1 MEYFNLASLLIGF
14 IVGCV
19 ASCLSYFIF
28 IKFIKPKSKSENQD
42 VLEITD
48 TLEKIKNTLGI
59 KDDELGEDRLQKII
73 TALGIGTQEPK
84 LDQIKASLGIGD
96 DKNKLSK
103 IFEELQPIG
112 EGVSEFKTNF
122 SAFTKSFVNIGER
135 GKLGEIQL
143 ERILEM
149 AGLQKGSYRRHK
161 TIDGGIPD
169 FIVDLPQN
177 KSAIIDVKTPGA
189 NLESIFKAIEEG
201 NKQEELNAGRKFCED
216 VRDLITKLGDKY
228 YNEGLENT
236 EEDTST
242 PDYVFLY
249 LPTDSMKITAHEYF
263 DQLTNRQKK
272 LNNNN
277 IAETLDEFAID
288 RNIHIITP
296 TTAVVVIKM
305 IHLIWRESAGREE
318 LKSAKKKVEDL
329 WSMTIDLVMHITK
342 LYDPINNL
350 RLIWNQGVGKKEEL
364 EEIIEDMTND
374 EDIAL
379 LGKSNS
385 DKAKKAL
392 HILEDTKEIPGD
404 VKELVSSKQTKK

>member
-1 MEYFNLASLLIGF
+1 MENFNLTSLLIGF

-19 ASCLSYFIF
+19 ASGLSYFIF
-28 IKFIKPKSKSENQD
+28 IKFIKPKSISENQD
-42 VLEITD
+42 VLEIAD

-96 DKNKLSK
+96 DKNKLTK

-112 EGVSEFKTNF
+112 EGVSDFKTNF
-122 SAFTKSFVNIGER
+122 SAFTKSFINIGER

-161 TIDGGIPD
+161 PIDGGIPD

-189 NLESIFKAIEEG
+189 NLEPIFKAIEEG
-201 NKQEELNAGRKFCED
+201 NKQEELNAGKKFCED

-272 LNNNN
+272 LKNNN

-288 RNIHIITP
+288 RSIHIITP

-305 IHLIWRESAGREE
+305 IDLIWRDSAGKVELKNAKKSVEE
-318 LKSAKKKVEDL
+318 LWRMIIE
-329 WSMTIDLVMHITK
+329 LVIQITK
-342 LYDPINNL
+342 LHTPINDL
-350 RLIWNQGVGKKEEL
+350 RLIWNQGVEKKEEL
-364 EEIIEDMTND
+364 KKKIEDMTND

-379 LGKSNS
+379 LGKPNL
-385 DKAKKAL
+385 DEAKNAL
-392 HILEDTKEIPGD
+392 NKLEKTKRIPGD
-404 VKELVSSKQTKK
+404 VEELDSS